1 MTEPAAEPLFDPEVP
16 APPEAVPQAD
26 SPGAQLLDERR
37 NQGLSLGDIARQLK
51 LSVRQIEALER
62 DDYASFSGPV
72 FVRGFLRN
80 YAKLISIP
88 SPCLLRPAC
97 RSPGDCT
104 RHRRGL
110 RAGFG
115 GQPGAPAQVHRV
127 GRLHVVLAVP
137 GRVPWRPTYPR
148 TGRMPRGPETAQ
160 PTPAETP
167 STLAATPQHADS
179 PPAVS
184 SKSPALPAAAEPTA
198 KISPAPVTAAQSPEP
213 KSIAASQPTP
223 STTPAGTTSLA
234 TAPGG
239 AQPTVPDP
247 EAANAAV
254 TPRPQSPVS
263 GSGVSQIH
271 MIFEGESWVEVKDGS
286 GTTIYSRLNTPGTE
300 RVVRGTPPL
309 TVVVGNAHG
318 VKLMYQDR
326 VVDLESYTRVDVARI
341 TLE

>member
-1 MTEPAAEPLFDPEVP
+1 MTEPAEEPLFDPEVP
-16 APPEAVPQAD
+16 APAEAVPQAD

-80 YAKLISIP
+80 YAKLLHLDP
-88 SPCLLRPAC
+88 ERLLAAA
-97 RSPGDCT
+97 S
-104 RHRRGL
+104 L
-110 RAGFG
+110 SV
-115 GQPGAPAQVHRV
+115 APAAVHATAEAYVPVSAASPERRRKFIAW
-127 GRLHVVLAVP
+127 GAFVVLAVL
-137 GRVPWRPTYPR
+137 VVFLLAANVSKNRPNTQ
-148 TGRMPRGPETAQ
+148 GPETAQ
-160 PTPAETP
+160 PTPAGTP
-167 STLAATPQHADS
+167 STPAATPQHADS
-179 PPAVS
+179 PPAA
-184 SKSPALPAAAEPTA
+184 SKSPTLAAAAEPTA
-198 KISPAPVTAAQSPEP
+198 KTSPAPVTAAEPPEP
-213 KSIAASQPTP
+213 KSIAASPAP
-223 STTPAGTTSLA
+223 STTPAATTSIA
-234 TAPGG
+234 TALGA

-247 EAANAAV
+247 VAANAAG
-254 TPRPQSPVS
+254 TPRPQSPSS

-286 GTTIYSRLNTPGTE
+286 GATIYSRLNTPGTE

-326 VVDLESYTRVDVARI
+326 VVDLEPHTRVDVARI